1 MGPFVAG
8 TVVQHAAG
16 SLMNPGTGAW
26 LTEPFLF
33 VILGS
38 FLLFVA
44 AVVRTRKPVP
54 FPAVT
59 KNAQVAKSAEIL
71 RVVHPVH
78 PVHAIHSVNPATIP
92 HAPKLTAEPVEILG

>member
-8 TVVQHAAG
+8 AVIQHAAG
-16 SLMNPGTGAW
+16 SLMNAGTGAW
-26 LTEPFLF
+26 LTEPLLF

-54 FPAVT
+54 FRAVT
-59 KNAQVAKSAEIL
+59 NNAQVAKSPEIL
-71 RVVHPVH
+71 RVVHPAH
-78 PVHAIHSVNPATIP
+78 PAHAIHCVNPATIP
-92 HAPKLTAEPVEILG
+92 HAAKLTAEPVEILG